1 MTGKARKRKGKYSR
15 NKLTKRVAT
24 IRRKKEKRREQWE
37 ENKYIVINGEKIL
50 KPQHRSK

>member
-24 IRRKKEKRREQWE
+24 ILQKKATKRRKWE
-37 ENKYIVINGEKIL
+37 ENKYIEINGEKIL